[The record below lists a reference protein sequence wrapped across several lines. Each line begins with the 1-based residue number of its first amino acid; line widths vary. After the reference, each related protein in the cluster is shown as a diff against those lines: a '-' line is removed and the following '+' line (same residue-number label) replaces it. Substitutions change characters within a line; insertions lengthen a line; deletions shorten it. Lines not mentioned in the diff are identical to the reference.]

1 MVDMA
6 SDQWYAWTV
15 NKHEEIFGSKRVPKL
30 TGLLSVDLLEQK
42 KKKSFVWFGIISR
55 FQKTGV
61 SFLLASTLRTYLQT
75 PIPSIFL
82 VFLIFSLK
90 LIDIRSVRVFMKN
103 VLTFPCGSGRV
114 YF

>member
-42 KKKSFVWFGIISR
+42 KKKVLFGLAL
-55 FQKTGV
+55 
-61 SFLLASTLRTYLQT
+61 FLGFRKLEFPFFWPLLSGHTFRLRY
-75 PIPSIFL
+75 PPYFL
-82 VFLIFSLK
+82 YS
-90 LIDIRSVRVFMKN
+90 
-103 VLTFPCGSGRV
+103 
-114 YF
+114 